1 MEQKCPRCRTVNVP
15 AARFCAHCGLSLMA
29 GTGGQLAAGRIRHPK
44 PVPPP
49 DGFHACRD
57 ADHLHFRWGPA
68 YGASFL
74 LGTEWIAVFLFNG
87 AYPLEEV
94 VLEVS
99 GKDDTGKARFSVN
112 QTVEALPVGQEVK
125 IEIPSYEL
133 SNELA
138 TPLHEL
144 EVTLVSAEFGPDS

>member
-1 MEQKCPRCRTVNVP
+1 MEQKCPRCRTVNVR
-15 AARFCAHCGLSLMA
+15 AARFCAHCGLSLRA
-29 GTGGQLAAGRIRHPK
+29 GSGGQVAPGRIRHPK
-44 PVPPP
+44 PASPP

-68 YGASFL
+68 YGDSFL
-74 LGTEWIAVFLFNG
+74 LGTEGIAVFLFNG

-94 VLEVS
+94 VLELS
-99 GKDDTGKARFSVN
+99 GKDDTGKARFSVT
-112 QTVEALPVGQEVK
+112 QTVEALPVGQEVR

-138 TPLHEL
+138 APVREL
-144 EVTLVSAEFGPDS
+144 DVTLVSAEFSPES